1 MKFTVEIMTTWEA
14 IRPFITDEELKKE
27 WQNEKAYQNIDFSD
41 DTTIQFFLDEF
52 VKSDAIMEIEQN
64 VIDSIKFHEIDKKY
78 NIDAIII
85 AFRNG
90 FRNYCNNY
98 FIAYNYEIIG
108 KTFYIPYDVV

>member
-1 MKFTVEIMTTWEA
+1 MKLKCKK
-14 IRPFITDEELKKE
+14 IR
-27 WQNEKAYQNIDFSD
+27 NIDKSIC
-41 DTTIQFFLDEF
+41 TCEQKIAYNYAWEWYEAGKNILNSNCAEF

-108 KTFYIPYDVV
+108 KVFYIPYDVV

>member
-1 MKFTVEIMTTWEA
+1 MKLKCKK
-14 IRPFITDEELKKE
+14 IR
-27 WQNEKAYQNIDFSD
+27 NIDKSICTCEQKIAYNYACQWYEAGKNILNSD
-41 DTTIQFFLDEF
+41 CAEF

-64 VIDSIKFHEIDKKY
+64 VIDSIKLHEIDKKY

-108 KTFYIPYDVV
+108 KVFYIPYDVV